1 MNFSMNVKMRDAAA
15 IAPVRFGFPPS
26 FARAHEVRKRN
37 TIKENQMRSILICTA
52 LLLSS
57 FTTARAESGVTDKTI
72 VIGQSAAFSGPNA
85 QLGNDMNLGAR
96 IYFQQVNER
105 GGVFGRKI
113 ELRTKDDGY
122 EPDRAKQNTIE
133 FIQKDEVFAL
143 FGYVGTPTSNAANPV
158 FTEAKVPFIGAF
170 SGANSLREPFNRN
183 IFNVRASYFDETE
196 RIVDQLVTTG
206 VKNIA
211 VFYQNDAYGK
221 AGLEGVTRAMTKRNL
236 KVAALSTVERNSTEV
251 AAAVKTLAA
260 ANPQA
265 IVQISAY
272 SSCAA
277 LIKEMKKSS
286 YTGQFVNVSFVGSR
300 ALSDALGKEGAGV
313 MITQVMPFPW
323 SEVSPLQREYLS
335 SMKKSGVPEMSFGSV
350 EGFVAAK
357 VFVEGLRRAG
367 RDLTREKLVAA
378 LESMR
383 DFDLGGYT
391 VSFTPTNHNGSRFVE
406 ITMIG
411 GNGRF
416 VK

>member
-1 MNFSMNVKMRDAAA
+1 MR
-15 IAPVRFGFPPS
+15 
-26 FARAHEVRKRN
+26 
-37 TIKENQMRSILICTA
+37 TILICTA
-52 LLLSS
+52 LLLSW
-57 FTTARAESGVTDKTI
+57 FAPAQAEPGVTDKTI

-96 IYFQQVNER
+96 TYFQQVNER

-113 ELRTKDDGY
+113 ELRTRDDGY
-122 EPDRAKQNTIE
+122 EPERAKQNTID

-143 FGYVGTPTSNAANPV
+143 FGYVGTPTSNAANPI

-170 SGANSLREPFNRN
+170 TGANSLREPFNRY

-206 VKNIA
+206 VQSIA

-251 AAAVKTLAA
+251 AAAAKELAA
-260 ANPQA
+260 ANPAA
-265 IVQISAY
+265 IVQIGVYSA
-272 SSCAA
+272 CAA
-277 LIKEMKKSS
+277 LIKEMRKGG
-286 YTGQFVNVSFVGSR
+286 YAGQFVNVSFVGSK
-300 ALSDALGKEGAGV
+300 ALSDALGKDGAGV

-323 SEVSPLQREYLS
+323 SEVSPLQREYFSL
-335 SMKKSGVPEMSFGSV
+335 MRKAGVPEMSFGSV

-367 RDLTREKLVAA
+367 RDLTREKLIAA
-378 LESMR
+378 FEMMR
-383 DFDLGGYT
+383 DLDLGGFT

-411 GNGRF
+411 GNGKF

>member
-1 MNFSMNVKMRDAAA
+1 MR
-15 IAPVRFGFPPS
+15 F
-26 FARAHEVRKRN
+26 
-37 TIKENQMRSILICTA
+37 ILICTA
-52 LLLSS
+52 LWLSS
-57 FTTARAESGVTDKTI
+57 LPTAGAETGVTDKTI

-96 IYFQQVNER
+96 TYFQQVNER

-113 ELRTKDDGY
+113 ELRTRDDGY
-122 EPDRAKQNTIE
+122 EPDRAKQNTID
-133 FIQKDEVFAL
+133 FIRKDDVFAL
-143 FGYVGTPTSNAANPV
+143 FGYVGTPTANAANPV
-158 FTEAKVPFIGAF
+158 FTEARVPFIGAF
-170 SGANSLREPFNRN
+170 TGANSLREPFNRN

-221 AGLEGVTRAMTKRNL
+221 AGLEGMTRAMTRRNL
-236 KVAALSTVERNSTEV
+236 KIAALATVERNSTEV
-251 AAAVKTLAA
+251 AAAVKALST

-277 LIKEMKKSS
+277 LIKEMKKGG
-286 YTGQFVNVSFVGSR
+286 YTGQFVNVSFVGSK
-300 ALSDALGKEGAGV
+300 ALANALGKEGAGV

-367 RDLTREKLVAA
+367 QDLTREKLVAA
-378 LESMR
+378 LETMR

-391 VSFTPTNHNGSRFVE
+391 VSFSPTNHNGSRFVE

-411 GNGRF
+411 SNGKF